1 MSNIQHP
8 MNSRIQA
15 LVIVLLVWSVVYLP
29 ARGSLAIK
37 GEEGRRI
44 LPAIQMLKTGD
55 YVVPQVG
62 SNPYFRKP
70 PLVNWLVAA
79 SFKFFG
85 ARNEWTARLPSALAV
100 LAVAIAFVTIARA
113 SLGPTGS
120 MTAAL
125 MWLTNI
131 GMIEKGRLIEIEGL
145 YVSLCGLAIIFWL
158 SSCTQKKSPWL
169 IWVPAS
175 IFLGLGMLTKGPTF
189 LVFFYAIVVAVLWQ
203 TKNWRLLFHPA
214 HFVALAIMLGIFSA
228 WAVPF
233 VRTMTIPMTT
243 HNWSIQ
249 FTERLKGTEFQFVNW
264 ILNVPRGLVYF
275 LPWLILF
282 PFLRFSKFRDRNQR
296 QLAHALVWGTVL
308 PFLVVNLVP
317 GGVARYS
324 MPYLVPA
331 SWLLAMSY
339 ANGALHWPGQTRLG
353 SKDPFA
359 KVVSAF
365 VGLGLVIGGIG
376 YPLTA
381 LALRGRQQVTR
392 AAATINAALLGDEIV
407 YAVNPR
413 YVPVLFYVKAP
424 LEYVSSVADLPNETH
439 YFLVRADNKKEA
451 AEAASTQKWAP
462 RKAHPI
468 ARATDYTKREM
479 ILFEVGP

>member
-8 MNSRIQA
+8 MNSRLQA

-29 ARGSLAIK
+29 ALGSLAIK

-44 LPAIQMLKTGD
+44 LPAIHMLKTGD

-70 PLVNWLVAA
+70 PLVNWLVAV

-100 LAVAIAFVTIARA
+100 LAVAIAFVIVARA
-113 SLGPTGS
+113 SLGPKGS
-120 MTAAL
+120 LIAAL
-125 MWLTNI
+125 IWLTNI

-145 YVSLCGLAIIFWL
+145 YVSLCGLAIICWL
-158 SSCTQKKSPWL
+158 SFCIQKKSAWL

-175 IFLGLGMLTKGPTF
+175 IFLGLGMLAKGPTL
-189 LVFFYAIVVAVLWQ
+189 LVFFYAIVLAVVWQ
-203 TKNWRLLFHPA
+203 HKNWRLLIHPA
-214 HFVALAIMLGIFSA
+214 HFIGLAIMLGIFAA

-233 VRTMTIPMTT
+233 VRAMTT
-243 HNWSIQ
+243 PAAMHNWSIQ
-249 FTERLKGTEFQFVNW
+249 FTDRLKGTEFKFVNW
-264 ILNVPRGLVYF
+264 LLNIPRGLIYF
-275 LPWLILF
+275 LPWLVLF
-282 PFLRFSKFRDRNQR
+282 PFLRFSKFRDHNQR
-296 QLAHALVWGTVL
+296 QLAHALVWGTAL

-339 ANGALHWPGQTRLG
+339 SDGALHWPRKIRVASQE
-353 SKDPFA
+353 PFA
-359 KVVSAF
+359 KAVTAF

-381 LALRGRQQVTR
+381 LALRGRQKVTR
-392 AAATINAALLGDEIV
+392 AAAAINAALPSDEIV
-407 YAVNPR
+407 YSVNPR
-413 YVPVLFYVKAP
+413 YVPVLFYIKAP
-424 LEYVSSVADLPNETH
+424 LKYVSNVADLPEETH
-439 YFLVRADNKKEA
+439 YFLVRADNE

>member
-8 MNSRIQA
+8 MNSQLRA
-15 LVIVLLVWSVVYLP
+15 LLIVLLVWAVVYLP
-29 ARGSLAIK
+29 ALGSLAIK

-62 SNPYFRKP
+62 SKAYFLKP
-70 PLVNWLVAA
+70 PLVNWLVAL

-100 LAVAIAFVTIARA
+100 LAVAIAFATVARA

-125 MWLTNI
+125 IWLTNI

-145 YVSLCGLAIIFWL
+145 YVSLCGLAIICWL
-158 SSCTQKKSPWL
+158 SFCTQKKSAWL
-169 IWVPAS
+169 VWVPAS
-175 IFLGLGMLTKGPTF
+175 IFLGLGMLTKGPT
-189 LVFFYAIVVAVLWQ
+189 LLLFFYAIVVAVLWQ
-203 TKNWRLLFHPA
+203 NKNWRLLFHPA
-214 HFVALAIMLGIFSA
+214 HFVALAIMLGIFA
-228 WAVPF
+228 CWAIPF
-233 VRTMTIPMTT
+233 ARKTTM
-243 HNWSIQ
+243 HLAVHYWSMQ
-249 FTERLKGTEFQFVNW
+249 FTERVKGTTEFQFVNW
-264 ILNVPRGLVYF
+264 ILNIPRGLIYF
-275 LPWLILF
+275 LPWLVLL
-282 PFLRFSKFRDRNQR
+282 PLVRFSKFQHYNQR
-296 QLAHALVWGTVL
+296 QLAHALVWGTAL

-339 ANGALHWPGQTRLG
+339 ADGALHWPGQTRPE

-359 KVVSAF
+359 RVVTAF
-365 VGLGLVIGGIG
+365 VGLGLVIGGVG

-392 AAATINAALLGDEIV
+392 AAATINAALPGHEIV
-407 YAVNPR
+407 YSVNPR
-413 YVPVLFYVKAP
+413 YVPVLFYIRAP
-424 LEYVSSVADLPNETH
+424 LEYVSSVADLPAETH
-439 YFLVRADNKKEA
+439 YFLVRADNE
-451 AEAASTQKWAP
+451 AEAASTQRWAP

>member
-8 MNSRIQA
+8 MNSRLRA

-29 ARGSLAIK
+29 ALGSLAIK

-44 LPAIQMLKTGD
+44 LPAIEMLKTGD

-113 SLGPTGS
+113 SLGHKGS

-125 MWLTNI
+125 IWLTNI
-131 GMIEKGRLIEIEGL
+131 GMIEKGRLIEIEAL
-145 YVSLCGLAIIFWL
+145 YVSFCGLAIIFWL
-158 SSCTQKKSPWL
+158 SFWTQKKSAWL

-175 IFLGLGMLTKGPTF
+175 IFLGLGMLTKGPTL
-189 LVFFYAIVVAVLWQ
+189 LVFFYAIVLAVLWK
-203 TKNWRLLFHPA
+203 TKNWRLLLHPA
-214 HFVALAIMLGIFSA
+214 HFVALVIMLGIFAA

-233 VRTMTIPMTT
+233 VRTMTIPLAM

-249 FTERLKGTEFQFVNW
+249 FTGRLQGTEFQFVNW

-275 LPWLILF
+275 LPWLILL
-282 PFLRFSKFRDRNQR
+282 PFLRFSKFQHHDQR

-331 SWLLAMSY
+331 SWLLAMGY
-339 ANGALHWPGQTRLG
+339 ADGALQWPGKVRIG
-353 SKDPFA
+353 REKPFA
-359 KVVSAF
+359 RVVTTF

-381 LALRGRQQVTR
+381 LGLRGRQQVTR
-392 AAATINAALLGDEIV
+392 AAAIINAALPGDEKV
-407 YAVNPR
+407 YSVNPR
-413 YVPVLFYVKAP
+413 YVPVLFYIKAP
-424 LEYVSSVADLPNETH
+424 LEYVSSVADLPDETH
-439 YFLVRADNKKEA
+439 YFLVRADNEE
-451 AEAASTQKWAP
+451 EAASTQKWAP

>member
-8 MNSRIQA
+8 MNSQLRA
-15 LVIVLLVWSVVYLP
+15 LLIVLLVWAVVYLP
-29 ARGSLAIK
+29 ALGSLAIK

-62 SNPYFRKP
+62 SKAYFLKP
-70 PLVNWLVAA
+70 PLVNWLVAL

-100 LAVAIAFVTIARA
+100 LAVAFAFATVARA

-125 MWLTNI
+125 IWLTNI

-158 SSCTQKKSPWL
+158 SFWTQKKSAWL

-175 IFLGLGMLTKGPTF
+175 IFLGLGMLTKGPT
-189 LVFFYAIVVAVLWQ
+189 LLLFFYAIVVAVLWQ
-203 TKNWRLLFHPA
+203 NKNWRLLFHPA
-214 HFVALAIMLGIFSA
+214 HFVALAIMLGIFAS
-228 WAVPF
+228 WAIPF
-233 VRTMTIPMTT
+233 ARKTTM
-243 HNWSIQ
+243 HLAVHYWSMQ
-249 FTERLKGTEFQFVNW
+249 FTERVKGTTEFQFVNW
-264 ILNVPRGLVYF
+264 ILNIPRGLIYF
-275 LPWLILF
+275 LPWLVLL
-282 PFLRFSKFRDRNQR
+282 PLLRFSKFQHYNQQ
-296 QLAHALVWGTVL
+296 QLAHALVWGTAL

-331 SWLLAMSY
+331 SWLLGMSY
-339 ANGALHWPGQTRLG
+339 AGGALHWPGQTPPER
-353 SKDPFA
+353 KDPFA
-359 KVVSAF
+359 KVVTVF

-381 LALRGRQQVTR
+381 FALRGRQHVTR
-392 AAATINAALLGDEIV
+392 AAATINAALPEDEIV
-407 YAVNPR
+407 YSVNPR
-413 YVPVLFYVKAP
+413 YVPVLFYIKAP
-424 LEYVSSVADLPNETH
+424 LEYVSSVADLPLETH
-439 YFLVRADNKKEA
+439 YFLVRADNE

>member
-1 MSNIQHP
+1 
-8 MNSRIQA
+8 MNSRLRA
-15 LVIVLLVWSVVYLP
+15 LVIVLLVWAVVYLP
-29 ARGSLAIK
+29 ALGSLAVK

-44 LPAIQMLKTGD
+44 LPAIEMLKTGD

-62 SNPYFRKP
+62 GNPYFRKP
-70 PLVNWLVAA
+70 PLVNWLVAM
-79 SFKFFG
+79 SFKFVG

-100 LAVAIAFVTIARA
+100 LAVAVAFVTVTRV
-113 SLGPTGS
+113 SLGPKGS

-125 MWLTNI
+125 IWLTNI

-158 SSCTQKKSPWL
+158 SFWTQKKSAWL

-175 IFLGLGMLTKGPTF
+175 IFLGLGMLAKGPTL
-189 LVFFYAIVVAVLWQ
+189 LVFFYAIVLAVLWQ
-203 TKNWRLLFHPA
+203 NKI
-214 HFVALAIMLGIFSA
+214 ALVIMLGIFAA

-233 VRTMTIPMTT
+233 VRTMTISVAM

-249 FTERLKGTEFQFVNW
+249 FTDRLQGTEFQFVNW

-275 LPWLILF
+275 LPWLILL
-282 PFLRFSKFRDRNQR
+282 PFLRFSKFQHRDQR

-331 SWLLAMSY
+331 SWLLAMGY
-339 ANGALHWPGQTRLG
+339 ADGALHWPGQMRLG

-359 KVVSAF
+359 RVVTTF

-392 AAATINAALLGDEIV
+392 AAATINAALPGDEIV
-407 YAVNPR
+407 YSVNPR

-424 LEYVSSVADLPNETH
+424 LKYVSSVADLPDETH
-439 YFLVRADNKKEA
+439 YFLVRADNE

>member
-1 MSNIQHP
+1 
-8 MNSRIQA
+8 MNSRMRA
-15 LVIVLLVWSVVYLP
+15 LAIVLLVWAVVYLP
-29 ARGSLAIK
+29 ALGGLAIK

-62 SNPYFRKP
+62 SRAYFLKP
-70 PLVNWLVAA
+70 PLVNWLVAG

-100 LAVAIAFVTIARA
+100 LAVAIAFVTVASM

-120 MTAAL
+120 MAAAL
-125 MWLTNI
+125 IWLTNI

-145 YVSLCGLAIIFWL
+145 YVSLSGLAIIFWL
-158 SSCTQKKSPWL
+158 SFWTQKKSAWL

-175 IFLGLGMLTKGPTF
+175 IFLGLGMLAKGPTL
-189 LVFFYAIVVAVLWQ
+189 LVFFYAIVLAVVWQ
-203 TKNWRLLFHPA
+203 HKNWRLLLHPA
-214 HFVALAIMLGIFSA
+214 HFVALAIMLGIFAA
-228 WAVPF
+228 WAIPF
-233 VRTMTIPMTT
+233 ARKTTMHLAT
-243 HNWSIQ
+243 HYWSIQ

-264 ILNVPRGLVYF
+264 TLNIPRSLVYF
-275 LPWLILF
+275 LPWLVLL
-282 PFLRFSKFRDRNQR
+282 PFLRSSKFRDHNQR
-296 QLAHALVWGTVL
+296 HLAHALAWGTVL
-308 PFLVVNLVP
+308 PFLIVNLVP

-339 ANGALHWPGQTRLG
+339 ADGALHWPGKIG
-353 SKDPFA
+353 VASENPFA
-359 KVVSAF
+359 KVVTAF
-365 VGLGLVIGGIG
+365 IGLGLVVGGIG

-392 AAATINAALLGDEIV
+392 AAATINAALPGDEIV
-407 YAVNPR
+407 YSVNPR
-413 YVPVLFYVKAP
+413 YVPVLFYIKAP
-424 LEYVSSVADLPNETH
+424 LEYVSSVADLPEETH
-439 YFLVRADNKKEA
+439 YFLVRADNEV
-451 AEAASTQKWAP
+451 EAASTQKWAP

-468 ARATDYTKREM
+468 ARATDYTKQEM

>member
-8 MNSRIQA
+8 MNSRMRA
-15 LVIVLLVWSVVYLP
+15 LAIVLLVWAVVYLP
-29 ARGSLAIK
+29 ALGGLAIK

-62 SNPYFRKP
+62 SRAYFLKP
-70 PLVNWLVAA
+70 PLVNWLVAG

-100 LAVAIAFVTIARA
+100 LAVAIAFVTVASM

-120 MTAAL
+120 MAAAL
-125 MWLTNI
+125 IWLTNI

-145 YVSLCGLAIIFWL
+145 YVSLSGLAIIFWL
-158 SSCTQKKSPWL
+158 SFWTQKKSAWL

-175 IFLGLGMLTKGPTF
+175 IFLGLGMLAKGPTL
-189 LVFFYAIVVAVLWQ
+189 LVFFYAIVLAVVWQ
-203 TKNWRLLFHPA
+203 HKNWRLLLHPA
-214 HFVALAIMLGIFSA
+214 HFVALAIMLGIFAA
-228 WAVPF
+228 WAIPF
-233 VRTMTIPMTT
+233 ARKTTMHLAT
-243 HNWSIQ
+243 HYWSIQ

-264 ILNVPRGLVYF
+264 TLNIPRSLVYF
-275 LPWLILF
+275 LPWLVLL
-282 PFLRFSKFRDRNQR
+282 PFLRSSKFRDHNQR
-296 QLAHALVWGTVL
+296 HLAHALAWGTVL
-308 PFLVVNLVP
+308 PFLIVNLVP

-339 ANGALHWPGQTRLG
+339 ADGALHWPGKIG
-353 SKDPFA
+353 VASENPFA
-359 KVVSAF
+359 KVVTAF
-365 VGLGLVIGGIG
+365 IGLGLVVGGIG

-381 LALRGRQQVTR
+381 LALRGRQRVTK
-392 AAATINAALLGDEIV
+392 AAATINAALPGDEVV
-407 YAVNPR
+407 YSVNPR
-413 YVPVLFYVKAP
+413 YVPVLFYIKAP
-424 LEYVSSVADLPNETH
+424 LKYVSSVADLPEETH
-439 YFLVRADNKKEA
+439 YFLVRADTE

>member
-8 MNSRIQA
+8 MNSRIRA
-15 LVIVLLVWSVVYLP
+15 LLIVLLVWAVVYLP
-29 ARGSLAIK
+29 ALGSLAIK

-70 PLVNWLVAA
+70 PLVNWLVAG
-79 SFKFFG
+79 SFKFFA

-100 LAVAIAFVTIARA
+100 LAVAIAFVIVARA
-113 SLGPTGS
+113 SLGPKGS

-125 MWLTNI
+125 IWLTNI

-145 YVSLCGLAIIFWL
+145 YVSLCGLAIICWL
-158 SSCTQKKSPWL
+158 SFLTQKKSAWL

-175 IFLGLGMLTKGPTF
+175 IFLGVGMLAKGPTL
-189 LVFFYAIVVAVLWQ
+189 LVFFYAIVLAVVWK
-203 TKNWRLLFHPA
+203 TRNWRLLLHPA
-214 HFVALAIMLGIFSA
+214 HFVALAIMLGIFAA

-233 VRTMTIPMTT
+233 ARTMTIPATM
-243 HNWSIQ
+243 HYWSIQ
-249 FTERLKGTEFQFVNW
+249 FTDRLQGTEFQFVNW
-264 ILNVPRGLVYF
+264 ILNVPRALVYF
-275 LPWLILF
+275 LPWLILL
-282 PFLRFSKFRDRNQR
+282 PFLRFSKFRQHDQR
-296 QLAHALVWGTVL
+296 QLAHALVWGTML

-339 ANGALHWPGQTRLG
+339 ADGALHWPGEVRVG
-353 SKDPFA
+353 SQEPFA
-359 KVVSAF
+359 RVVTAF

-381 LALRGRQQVTR
+381 LGLRGRQQVTR
-392 AAATINAALLGDEIV
+392 AAAIINAALPGDEKV
-407 YAVNPR
+407 YSVNPR
-413 YVPVLFYVKAP
+413 YVPVLFYIKAP
-424 LEYVSSVADLPNETH
+424 LEYVSSVVDLPDETH
-439 YFLVRADNKKEA
+439 YFLVSADNEE
-451 AEAASTQKWAP
+451 EAASTQKWAP